1 MTAIEAAIVELT
13 KLLPNA
19 VTRTSAMLEQHSHGD
34 SWHRPAAPDAVI
46 FAEST
51 AQVSD
56 IIKIC
61 AHHRVPVIPFGA
73 GSSIEGQVHAVHGGI
88 SLDLSRMNRVIA
100 TRPSDMDCTVEAGV
114 TRQQL
119 NEELRTTGLFFP
131 VDLGAHAT
139 LGGMAATRA
148 SGTTTVRYGSMKDL
162 VLSMTVVLADGR
174 IIKTGGRARKS
185 SAGYDLTRLFIGSEG
200 TLGVITELNLRLFGV
215 PEAAQVAF
223 CSFPTIR
230 SATEMVV
237 AALQLG
243 LSLNRIELA
252 DSLQIMAINRYA
264 KTELAEL
271 PTLFIDV
278 TGSSDVVKHDLA
290 IVESLAAEY
299 GATRFKTSTTR
310 DEYDAIWSLRHK
322 ALYASRGL
330 KPGAKGISTDVCV
343 PISKLPDIIG
353 EIQKVIAETDM
364 LAPLVGHV
372 GDGNF
377 HLVLLFD
384 PEDDNDLARAKHINA
399 ELVKLAIAMDGTS
412 TGEHG
417 VGIGKKDYLP
427 LELGEAL
434 DVMKSIKAA
443 LDPNK
448 IMNPGKIFDL

>member
-1 MTAIEAAIVELT
+1 
-13 KLLPNA
+13 
-19 VTRTSAMLEQHSHGD
+19 
-34 SWHRPAAPDAVI
+34 
-46 FAEST
+46 
-51 AQVSD
+51 
-56 IIKIC
+56 
-61 AHHRVPVIPFGA
+61 
-73 GSSIEGQVHAVHGGI
+73 
-88 SLDLSRMNRVIA
+88 
-100 TRPSDMDCTVEAGV
+100 
-114 TRQQL
+114 
-119 NEELRTTGLFFP
+119 
-131 VDLGAHAT
+131 
-139 LGGMAATRA
+139 
-148 SGTTTVRYGSMKDL
+148 
-162 VLSMTVVLADGR
+162 VLADGR

-215 PEAAQVAF
+215 PETAQVAI
-223 CSFPTIR
+223 CSFETIR
-230 SATEMVV
+230 HATEMVV

-252 DSLQIMAINRYA
+252 DALQIMAINRYA

-278 TGSSDVVKHDLA
+278 TGSTDVVQHDLT
-290 IVESLAAEY
+290 IIESLAADY
-299 GATRFKTSTTR
+299 GATSFKTSTTR
-310 DEYDAIWSLRHK
+310 KEYDAIWSLRHK

-343 PISKLPDIIG
+343 PISKLPDIIS

-384 PEDDNDLARAKHINA
+384 PEDENDLARAKHVNS

-434 DVMKSIKAA
+434 DVMRSIKAA
-443 LDPNK
+443 LDPNM

>member
-1 MTAIEAAIVELT
+1 MTAIEAAIAELT
-13 KLLPNA
+13 QLLPSA

-34 SWHRPAAPDAVI
+34 SWHKPAAPDAVV

-56 IIKIC
+56 ILKIC
-61 AHHRVPVIPFGA
+61 ARHCVPVIPFGA

-88 SLDLSRMNRVIA
+88 SLDLSRMNKVIA

-119 NEELRTTGLFFP
+119 NEELRATGLFFP

-223 CSFPTIR
+223 CSFETIR
-230 SATEMVV
+230 HATEMVV

-252 DSLQIMAINRYA
+252 DALQIMAINRYA

-278 TGSSDVVKHDLA
+278 TGSTDVVQHDLT
-290 IVESLAAEY
+290 IIESLAADY
-299 GATRFKTSTTR
+299 GATSFKTSTTR
-310 DEYDAIWSLRHK
+310 EEYDAIWSLRHK

-343 PISKLPDIIG
+343 PISKLPDIIS

-384 PEDDNDLARAKHINA
+384 PEDENDLARAKHINA

-443 LDPNK
+443 LDPK
-448 IMNPGKIFDL
+448 LIMNPGKIFDL